1 MEEERMERDG
11 TDLRDAVSSFAG
23 EIGTLVRQEVDLA
36 RCELAEKAERAKE
49 GATRIGA
56 GGAFALVGVFTLAA
70 AAVLGLTLLLVQWLP
85 PIAAA
90 AVSAAIV
97 GLILAVVG
105 MVLMKNGGER
115 LSPKQLLP
123 KRTLESIKED
133 ARWARRQI

>member
-1 MEEERMERDG
+1 VEEERIETNG
-11 TDLRDAVSSFAG
+11 TDLRDAVSSLAG

-36 RCELAEKAERAKE
+36 RCELAEKVERAKG
-49 GATRIGA
+49 GAARIGA
-56 GGAFALVGVFTLAA
+56 GGAFSLVAVFTLAA

-90 AVSAAIV
+90 AVSATIV
-97 GLILAVVG
+97 GVILAVVG
-105 MVLMKNGGER
+105 YVLMKNGGER
-115 LSPKQLLP
+115 LSPEQLLP